1 MRGATAN
8 RAAGP
13 HPGDPVL
20 PCGPMAPTP
29 RHSSGGRFRVRDL
42 LPFGPGRH
50 PRPRPFV
57 EMAQVLWENR
67 DNLPY
72 AWRILT
78 RGVCDGCSLG
88 PRGLRDDV
96 IAGVHLC
103 MTRLKLLRLNT
114 MGPIPEARLGDL
126 AGLRAMGN
134 PELHRLGRLPWP
146 LIHRAGSGRLDRLSW
161 DEALAVVAEELRDV
175 PGERMGFF
183 ATSRGLVNET
193 YFAFQKAAR
202 LLGSNHVD
210 LCARLCHAAS
220 VAGLKDTL
228 GIPAPTCSLKDLI
241 GADLVV
247 ILGSHLAN
255 NQPVT
260 TKYLCYAKRR
270 GTRILVVNPM
280 REPGLERYWVPSDL
294 RSALF
299 GTRLM
304 DDFFQVA
311 VGGDIAFLHGV
322 LKRLIESGGLDREF
336 IAARTAGFDA
346 LERLLAATSWESL
359 EEAAGLPRAEML
371 RFADQYARAKTAVF
385 VYSMGLTQHR
395 FGVDNVKAL
404 VNLALARGMVGR
416 ERCGIMAIRGHSGV
430 QGGGECGVD
439 PDKLPGGFEV
449 ANDEDRRR
457 FETLW
462 DHPLPAWKGHRTLQ
476 MLEAAH
482 RGELDLLY
490 SLGGNLL
497 ETMPDRDY
505 MRAALA
511 RVRFRIHQ
519 DIVLNTSSLLE
530 GGTVLLLPAQTRYET
545 PGGGTA
551 TSTERRIRFTPEIAG
566 PRIAEARPEWE
577 IPVRVARAVRPALA
591 SRLAWR
597 GTADIRREMARAMPL
612 YAGVEELAGEGQWVQ
627 WGGERLYA
635 DGFPRMPEGR
645 ARFTPVPVPRIE
657 IPPGAFYLTTRRGKQ
672 FNSMA
677 QGRRDFLMGSDRRD
691 DVLIHPDDAAALGV
705 ADGDRVRLRSEVG
718 AWEGRAK
725 LAPMKARHLQT
736 YWPETNGLIPR
747 RFDPVSGEPDYNA
760 VVTVERVEGAAEPA
774 GSPARSRRAPA

>member
-1 MRGATAN
+1 M
-8 RAAGP
+8 
-13 HPGDPVL
+13 
-20 PCGPMAPTP
+20 
-29 RHSSGGRFRVRDL
+29 HSSGGRFRLRDL
-42 LPFGPGRH
+42 VPFGPGRH

-57 EMAQVLWENR
+57 EMAQVVWENR

-72 AWRILT
+72 AWRILAH
-78 RGVCDGCSLG
+78 GVCDGCSLG

-96 IAGVHLC
+96 ISGVHLC

-114 MGPIPEARLGDL
+114 MGPIAEDRLRDL
-126 AGLRAMGN
+126 SGLRALGN
-134 PELHRLGRLPWP
+134 AELHRLGRLPWP
-146 LIHRAGSGRLDRLSW
+146 LIHRAGSDRLDRLSW
-161 DEALAVVAEELRDV
+161 DEALAIAAEELRDV

-193 YFAFQKAAR
+193 YYAFQKAAR
-202 LLGSNHVD
+202 LMGSNHVD
-210 LCARLCHAAS
+210 MCTRLCHAAS

-260 TKYLCYAKRR
+260 TKYLCYAKRQ

-280 REPGLERYWVPSDL
+280 REPGLERYWVPSDV

-304 DDFFQVA
+304 DDFFQVS

-322 LKRLIESGGLDREF
+322 LKHLIEHDGLDRDF
-336 IAARTAGFDA
+336 IAGRTTGFDE
-346 LERLLAATSWESL
+346 LESMLARTSWETL
-359 EEAAGLPRAEML
+359 EGSAGLARTDML

-416 ERCGIMAIRGHSGV
+416 ERCGLMAIRGHSGV
-430 QGGGECGVD
+430 QGGSECGVD
-439 PDKLPGGFEV
+439 PDKYPGGFEV
-449 ANDEDRRR
+449 ANPDDRRR
-457 FETLW
+457 FEALW
-462 DHPLPAWKGHRTLQ
+462 GMPLPASKGHRTLQ

-482 RGELDLLY
+482 RGEIDALY

-505 MRAALA
+505 MATALS
-511 RVRFRIHQ
+511 RVRLRIHQ
-519 DIVLNTSSLLE
+519 DIVLNSSSLLP
-530 GGTVLLLPAQTRYET
+530 GRTVLLLPAQTRYET

-551 TSTERRIRFTPEIAG
+551 TSTERRIRFTPEITG
-566 PRIAEARPEWE
+566 PRLAEARPEWE
-577 IPVRVARAVRPALA
+577 IPVRVAIAARPALA
-591 SRLAWR
+591 AHLPWR
-597 GTADIRREMARAMPL
+597 GTPDIRREMAQAMPL
-612 YAGVEELAGEGQWVQ
+612 YAGVDGLVREGQSVQ
-627 WGGERLYA
+627 WGGERLFA
-635 DGFPRMPEGR
+635 DGFTRMPGGR
-645 ARFTPVPVPRIE
+645 ARFTSVPVPSIE
-657 IPPGAFYLTTRRGKQ
+657 IPPGSFYLTTRRGKQ

-677 QGRRDFLMGSDRRD
+677 QGQRDFLMGSASRRD
-691 DVLIHPDDAAALGV
+691 VLMSPADASRLGFG
-705 ADGDRVRLRSEVG
+705 DGAPVRLRSEAGEWVG
-718 AWEGRAK
+718 VVR
-725 LAPMKARHLQT
+725 LAPMKERHLQT
-736 YWPETNGLIPR
+736 YWPETNVLIPR
-747 RFDPVSGEPDYNA
+747 RFDPVSGEPDYNTL
-760 VVTVERVEGAAEPA
+760 VTVERLDRPA
-774 GSPARSRRAPA
+774 SA

>member
-1 MRGATAN
+1 VT
-8 RAAGP
+8 
-13 HPGDPVL
+13 
-20 PCGPMAPTP
+20 
-29 RHSSGGRFRVRDL
+29 SSGGRFRLRDL

-57 EMAQVLWENR
+57 EMVQVLWENR

-78 RGVCDGCSLG
+78 HGVCDGCSLG
-88 PRGLRDDV
+88 PRGLRDDT
-96 IAGVHLC
+96 IDGVHLC
-103 MTRLKLLRLNT
+103 MTRLRLLRLNT
-114 MGPIPEARLGDL
+114 MGPIPEERLHDL
-126 AGLRAMGN
+126 EALRALGN
-134 PELHRLGRLPWP
+134 PELHRLGRLPFP
-146 LIHRAGSGRLDRLSW
+146 LIHRAGSDRLHRLSW
-161 DEALAVVAEELRDV
+161 DEALAIIGEELRPV

-193 YFAFQKAAR
+193 YYSFQKAAR
-202 LLGSNHVD
+202 LMGSNHVD

-228 GIPAPTCSLKDLI
+228 GIPAPTCSLKDMI

-260 TKYLCYAKRR
+260 TKYLCYAKRQ

-299 GTRLM
+299 GTKLM

-322 LKRLIESGGLDREF
+322 LKHLIERDWLDREF
-336 IAARTAGFDA
+336 IASRTTSFDDLA
-346 LERLLAATSWESL
+346 ALLAREPWESL
-359 EEAAGLPRAEML
+359 EEAAGLTRADML
-371 RFADQYARAKTAVF
+371 RFAEQFARAKTAVF
-385 VYSMGLTQHR
+385 VYSMGLTQHH

-416 ERCGIMAIRGHSGV
+416 EKCGIMAIRGHSGV

-439 PDKLPGGFEV
+439 PDKYPGGFEV
-449 ANDEDRRR
+449 AHEEDRRR
-457 FETLW
+457 FEGLW
-462 DHPLPAWKGHRTLQ
+462 GHALPAWKGHRTLQ
-476 MLEAAH
+476 MMEAAH
-482 RGELDLLY
+482 RGEIDFLY

-497 ETMPDRDY
+497 ETMPDRAY
-505 MRAALA
+505 MSDALA
-511 RVRFRIHQ
+511 RVRLRVHQ
-519 DIVLNTSSLLE
+519 DIVLNTSSLLP
-530 GGTVLLLPAQTRYET
+530 GRTVLLLPAQTRYET

-551 TSTERRIRFTPEIAG
+551 TSTERRIRFSPEIAG

-577 IPVRVARAVRPALA
+577 IPVRVATAARPDLA
-591 SRLAWR
+591 PLLPWR
-597 GTADIRREMARAMPL
+597 GTADIRREMARAIPI
-612 YAGVEELAGEGQWVQ
+612 YAGVEGLEKEGQWVQ
-627 WGGERLYA
+627 WGGERLHA
-635 DGFPRMPEGR
+635 DGFTRMPGGR

-657 IPPGAFYLTTRRGKQ
+657 IPPGRFYLTTRRGKQ

-677 QGRRDFLMGSDRRD
+677 QGGRDHLMGSRSRD
-691 DVLIHPDDAAALGV
+691 DVLMNPADAARLGLR
-705 ADGDRVRLRSEVG
+705 DGDRVRLRSEVG
-718 AWEGRAK
+718 EWVGVARP
-725 LAPMKARHLQT
+725 APMKERHLQT
-736 YWPETNGLIPR
+736 YWPETNVLISR

-760 VVTVERVEGAAEPA
+760 IVSAERVAPDGLPPPDRPLQAQPRPSSL
-774 GSPARSRRAPA
+774 SPR